1 MVSGAQNT
9 RGGKF
14 CDFRLKSPFISETV
28 RNRPMVAM
36 IVPVC
41 IGELQI
47 NIYLSLSVLTAIFP
61 GEPGLAGYTGAK
73 DDGSDGVNWSYKS
86 R

>member
-1 MVSGAQNT
+1 
-9 RGGKF
+9 
-14 CDFRLKSPFISETV
+14 
-28 RNRPMVAM
+28 MVAM

-47 NIYLSLSVLTAIFP
+47 NIYLSLSILTAIFP

-73 DDGSDGVNWSYKS
+73 HDGSDGVNWSYKS